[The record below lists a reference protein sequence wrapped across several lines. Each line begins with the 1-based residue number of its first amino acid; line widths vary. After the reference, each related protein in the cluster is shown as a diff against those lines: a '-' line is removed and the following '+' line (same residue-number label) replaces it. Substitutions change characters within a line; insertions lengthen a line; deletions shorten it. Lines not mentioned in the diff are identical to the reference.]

1 MPDRPR
7 RPVSQAPRYPVVSGG
22 GAGTA
27 ALRRARVSQGACLK
41 RRPRHYNS
49 IDVAMPS
56 EWYPGWRAPLLRVS
70 TGSDGG
76 RCQLGSIVNGIGLD
90 GPLVRTLA
98 TTVTLCR
105 PTGGLRGVNKLW
117 FYTPSGGAHHPRG
130 AVVTTNI
137 VFMLM
142 VGGAGGWFVGRWR
155 AENARARFD
164 QQKTW
169 DARKNYRK
177 SDPP

>member
-1 MPDRPR
+1 MWLRHPSGIPDGAPPVTKSEYRIR
-7 RPVSQAPRYPVVSGG
+7 R
-22 GAGTA
+22 GA
-27 ALRRARVSQGACLK
+27 V
-41 RRPRHYNS
+41 
-49 IDVAMPS
+49 
-56 EWYPGWRAPLLRVS
+56 PG
-70 TGSDGG
+70 
-76 RCQLGSIVNGIGLD
+76 GSIVNGIGLD

-117 FYTPSGGAHHPRG
+117 FYTPSGGSHHPMG